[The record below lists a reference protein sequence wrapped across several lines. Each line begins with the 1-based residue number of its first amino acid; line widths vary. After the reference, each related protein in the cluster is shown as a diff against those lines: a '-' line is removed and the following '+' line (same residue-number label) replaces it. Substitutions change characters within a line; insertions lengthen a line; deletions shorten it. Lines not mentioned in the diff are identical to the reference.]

1 MMLRLE
7 DGVKAGLCVRGQRQF
22 CAAHNIDFRDFVRHG
37 IDVER
42 LAGIEDANLTRALEE
57 CAKREASGGQGR

>member
-1 MMLRLE
+1 MKLRLE
-7 DGVKAGLCVRGQRQF
+7 DGLKAGLCVRGQRQF
-22 CAAHNIDFRDFVRHG
+22 CAAHNIDFRDFARNG

-42 LAGIEDANLTRALEE
+42 LQGIEDANLMRALAE